1 MSRPIGAW
9 PSMRVRSSFS
19 CCVIMASLPVIR
31 PPRSRPRGEATMV
44 PPHERRSPMA
54 APSVRGVRVSHV
66 AMAVADLAAS
76 KRFYTEGLGFEPGM
90 SFTNGDDMA
99 GVSEVKPPVRMR
111 CQFLIKDGFRLE
123 LMGWE
128 TPPVHGTPARLRNQR
143 GLTHLSFEVDDA
155 DATHAH
161 LLELGGAA
169 IPGARLY
176 IDEKAI
182 TLVFLA

>member
-1 MSRPIGAW
+1 
-9 PSMRVRSSFS
+9 
-19 CCVIMASLPVIR
+19 MA
-31 PPRSRPRGEATMV
+31 
-44 PPHERRSPMA
+44 RSPA
-54 APSVRGVRVSHV
+54 AGVRVSHV
-66 AMAVADLAAS
+66 ALAVADLDVS
-76 KRFYTEGLGFEPGM
+76 TRFYREGLGFELGM
-90 SFTNGDDMA
+90 SFRNGDDMA
-99 GVSEVKPPVRMR
+99 GVSEVEPPVRMR
-111 CQFLIKDGFRLE
+111 CQFLVKDGFRLE

-155 DATHAH
+155 DATQAR

-182 TLVFLA
+182 TLLFLADPDGTRIELLQRHASPA

>member
-1 MSRPIGAW
+1 
-9 PSMRVRSSFS
+9 
-19 CCVIMASLPVIR
+19 MA
-31 PPRSRPRGEATMV
+31 PPP
-44 PPHERRSPMA
+44 
-54 APSVRGVRVSHV
+54 VRGVRVSHV

-76 KRFYTEGLGFEPGM
+76 TRFYMEGLGFEPGM

-111 CQFLIKDGFRLE
+111 CQFLVKDGFRLE

-128 TPPVHGTPARLRNQR
+128 TPPVHGTASQLRNQR

-155 DATHAH
+155 DATEAR
-161 LLELGGAA
+161 LLALGGTK

-176 IDEKAI
+176 IDAKAI
-182 TLVFLA
+182 TLVFLADPDGTRIELLQRHGSPA